1 VKIYT
6 ALLKSGAEP
15 ILVKEGFAWGAVLLG
30 PLWLLAHRA
39 WIAAAISLA
48 ACVLIAVLVPAPAS
62 DILLLAVA
70 CGLGFIGNDLRRWAL
85 EHRGYLLQHVLAAR
99 GEEEALGRL
108 LTFRPDLNTVFRP
121 EPT

>member
-85 EHRGYLLQHVLAAR
+85 EHRGYLLTHVLAAGNR
-99 GEEEALGRL
+99 DAAFLRL
-108 LTFRPDLNTVFRP
+108 LTYRPDLAVRYRP